1 VRIAA
6 DLDQA
11 GPAAV
16 DGRAQGREC
25 GDRPTGSAG
34 GCWSGAVAAP
44 ESWRSTAATHPRWCH
59 FASWSAS
66 SAGGGPWR
74 SLSRPR
80 RD

>member
-25 GDRPTGSAG
+25 ADAMASMERLI
-34 GCWSGAVAAP
+34 GANFGWRAP
-44 ESWRSTAATHPRWCH
+44 WWRS
-59 FASWSAS
+59 
-66 SAGGGPWR
+66 
-74 SLSRPR
+74 
-80 RD
+80 RDIARA